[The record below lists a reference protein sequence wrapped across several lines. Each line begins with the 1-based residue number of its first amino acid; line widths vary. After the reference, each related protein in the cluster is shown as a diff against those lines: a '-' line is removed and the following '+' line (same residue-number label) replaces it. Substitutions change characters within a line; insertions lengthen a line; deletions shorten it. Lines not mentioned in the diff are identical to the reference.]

1 MLFIA
6 HGACIEVE
14 IVMAS
19 WGSFMGHNV
28 DASRMPNRSLRAS
41 VACCHLSQDETHF
54 CSRPDLSSEFTPPNF
69 RVCAW
74 WRVPVKHFKI
84 CHILCI
90 QKSKV
95 AFSIFHF
102 VLLYISPNECP
113 GLCRHRPGQI
123 LNRFVGTFCWAQ
135 TLKLGGVSW
144 RWSKISGT
152 CGNTTKHRL
161 SQ

>member
-1 MLFIA
+1 MKVLLISTHHVPSVLSIWMLFIA

-69 RVCAW
+69 RVCA
-74 WRVPVKHFKI
+74 RGKVPAKHFKI
-84 CHILCI
+84 CHILY
-90 QKSKV
+90 SKYYTKTQSC
-95 AFSIFHF
+95 FFHF
-102 VLLYISPNECP
+102 SFHVTLLFSLINALVLSLIHIWRCRRYS
-113 GLCRHRPGQI
+113 LCR
-123 LNRFVGTFCWAQ
+123 
-135 TLKLGGVSW
+135 S
-144 RWSKISGT
+144 RWSPY
-152 CGNTTKHRL
+152 H
-161 SQ
+161 